1 MQMKKFLNPLL
12 LFVTAFIWGVAFVAQ
27 KSGSDTV
34 GPFFF
39 NGLRSVIAGVALLP
53 VIALLGNRAPQPVDG
68 VKNRKTL
75 ILGGVLCGTALFAA
89 TYFQQLGMTLG
100 TDAGKSGFI
109 TALYIVL
116 VPILGIF
123 LKKRATIK
131 TWISVLIAVVGLYLL
146 CVTGGFSVQ
155 LGDLMVLVCAL
166 LFAVHILVIDHF
178 SPRVESVKMAC
189 IQFFVCSI
197 LSGIMM
203 LFTETPTIHDIFAA
217 WMPILYA
224 GVLSCGVAYTLQIV
238 GQKDFNPTIASLILS
253 LESVFSALAGWLI
266 LHQALSKRE
275 VVGCVLIFCAILL
288 AQIPW
293 KKKKDSCL

>member
-189 IQFFVCSI
+189 IQFFVCAA
-197 LSGIMM
+197 LSF
-203 LFTETPTIHDIFAA
+203 LFALITREQNSLQNVFNAYI
-217 WMPILYA
+217 PILYLGLMSS
-224 GVLSCGVAYTLQIV
+224 GVGYTLQIV
-238 GQKDFNPTIASLILS
+238 AQRGTDPTIASMIMS
-253 LESVFSALAGWLI
+253 FESVFAV
-266 LHQALSKRE
+266 LSGMFFGETLTARE
-275 VVGCVLIFCAILL
+275 GIGCVLMFFAIILSQL
-288 AQIPW
+288 PER
-293 KKKKDSCL
+293 KK

>member
-34 GPFFF
+34 GPFLF

-53 VIALLGNRAPQPVDG
+53 VIALLGSRAPQPVDG
-68 VKNRKTL
+68 VKNKKTL
-75 ILGGVLCGTALFAA
+75 MLGGVLCGTALFAA

-155 LGDLMVLVCAL
+155 LGDLMVLICAL

-189 IQFFVCSI
+189 IQFFVCAA
-197 LSGIMM
+197 LSF
-203 LFTETPTIHDIFAA
+203 LFALITREQNTLQNVLSAYI
-217 WMPILYA
+217 PILYLGLMSS
-224 GVLSCGVAYTLQIV
+224 GVGYTLQIV
-238 GQKDFNPTIASLILS
+238 AQRGTDPTIASMIMS
-253 LESVFSALAGWLI
+253 FESVFAV
-266 LHQALSKRE
+266 LSGMFFGETLTARE
-275 VVGCVLIFCAILL
+275 GIGCVLMFFAIILSQL
-288 AQIPW
+288 PER
-293 KKKKDSCL
+293 KK